1 MTDGLRLD
9 VRYVSVGR
17 DNANEIESRGAAC
30 ERGPRAGGLTVYAT
44 IRRYAGSDLAAKLR
58 NRASDV
64 TEEMGGVAGVRAY
77 YLIQAGGDSISVTIS
92 DDAAGGQA
100 SNEAAARW
108 LSENMPDIGAP
119 APEVSAGEVVVSL

>member
-1 MTDGLRLD
+1 
-9 VRYVSVGR
+9 
-17 DNANEIESRGAAC
+17 
-30 ERGPRAGGLTVYAT
+30 
-44 IRRYAGSDLAAKLR
+44 
-58 NRASDV
+58 
-64 TEEMGGVAGVRAY
+64 VAGVRAY

-119 APEVSAGEVVVSL
+119 APEVSAGEVVAGL